1 MVHLNHFRRLKYLPA
16 ILVGKLLLIST
27 LDAGVIQFFD
37 PTQTPQNQTI
47 KTDFKTFL
55 ANDPMP
61 IKEFL
66 DDWHGD
72 YSPENGQNIAL
83 LDSRFD
89 LGGGFGK
96 HYYLG
101 YFYQYDLF
109 IDTDKDFTD
118 LFYNVKNKND
128 LEIGR
133 DYALDLDIEGIK
145 QHGLIFSGNGKLF
158 EDDVYSIGFGGALY
172 LSYGLE
178 MQNGFVSGNA
188 QVTNAKDYDIDAS
201 SSYYYTHNY
210 LYDLDVTSAH
220 GYGYGSHIGLYLENK
235 KHNFQIKFLI
245 NDVLSKMYWKDLP
258 FSEILLKTENKSHDE
273 NGYVKYAPTISGL
286 EQYRDYTQ
294 TLTAKYKLEGSIVLE
309 DSTLSGGID
318 LIHSE
323 SFPYVKISHK
333 LDEVQTLEM
342 MHESRFG
349 SFGFGYG
356 YKNFK
361 IGVIADEFTN
371 VSSFGLNSS
380 FFYRF

>member
-1 MVHLNHFRRLKYLPA
+1 MDHLNHFRSIKYLPA
-16 ILVGKLLLIST
+16 ILVGKLLFIST
-27 LDAGVIQFFD
+27 AHAGVIQFFD
-37 PTQTPQNQTI
+37 PIQTPQNKTI
-47 KTDFKTFL
+47 KTQYKVFL

-66 DDWHGD
+66 DDWQGD
-72 YSPENGQNIAL
+72 YTPKNGQNLAL
-83 LDSRFD
+83 MDSRFD
-89 LGGGFGK
+89 LGGGVGE

-118 LFYNVKNKND
+118 LFYGVKNKND
-128 LEIGR
+128 LEVDR
-133 DYALDLDIEGIK
+133 EYSLDLAIEGIK
-145 QHGLIFSGNGKLF
+145 QHGLIFSGDRKVYEN
-158 EDDVYSIGFGGALY
+158 DNYSIGLGGAVY

-178 MQNGFVSGNA
+178 MQDGYVAGNA
-188 QVTNAKDYDIDAS
+188 QTTNEKDYDIDAS

-210 LYDLDVTSAH
+210 LYDLDVTSSF
-220 GYGYGSHIGLYLENK
+220 GYGYGSHIGLYFENK
-235 KHNFQIKFLI
+235 KHNFQIKLLV
-245 NDVLSKMYWKDLP
+245 NDLVSKMYWKDLP

-286 EQYRDYTQ
+286 EQYRNYTQ
-294 TLTAKYKLEGSIVLE
+294 TLEPKYKLEGSVVLE
-309 DSTLSGGID
+309 DSTIFGGID
-318 LIHSE
+318 LMHGKN
-323 SFPYVKISHK
+323 FPYVKISHK

-356 YKNFK
+356 YKTFK
-361 IGVIADEFTN
+361 IEIIADEFTD

-380 FFYRF
+380 FSYRF

>member
-1 MVHLNHFRRLKYLPA
+1 MVHLNHFHSIKYLPA

-27 LDAGVIQFFD
+27 SHAGVVQFFD
-37 PTQTPQNQTI
+37 PSQIPQNQTI
-47 KTDFKTFL
+47 KAEYKTFL
-55 ANDPMP
+55 ANNPMP

-66 DDWHGD
+66 KDWDGD
-72 YSPENGQNIAL
+72 YTPKNGQNIAL

-89 LGGGFGK
+89 LGGGVGK

-109 IDTDKDFTD
+109 IDTVKDFTD
-118 LFYNVKNKND
+118 LFYAVKNKND
-128 LEIGR
+128 LEVAR
-133 DYALDLDIEGIK
+133 EYALDLDIKGIK
-145 QHGLIFSGNGKLF
+145 QHGLMFSGYGSMF
-158 EDDVYSIGFGGALY
+158 ENDDYSIAFGGALY

-178 MQNGFVSGNA
+178 MQNGFIDGKA
-188 QVTNAKDYDIDAS
+188 QSINTKDYDIDAS

-210 LYDLDVTSAH
+210 LYDLDVTSTH
-220 GYGYGSHIGLYLENK
+220 GYGYGSHVGLYFKDK
-235 KHNFQIKFLI
+235 KHNFQIKFLV
-245 NDVLSKMYWKDLP
+245 NDLVSKMYWKDLP

-294 TLTAKYKLEGSIVLE
+294 TLTAKYKLEGSVVLD
-309 DSTLSGGID
+309 DSTIFGGID
-318 LIHSE
+318 LMHGE
-323 SFPYVKISHK
+323 NFPYVKISHK
-333 LDEVQTLEM
+333 LDEVQTIEL

-361 IGVIADEFTN
+361 IAIIADAFSD
-371 VSSFGLNSS
+371 VSSFGLSSS